1 VASRYQPRHC
11 ERSEAIHLTAQRK
24 NGLLRRFAPRNDDHS
39 KPQNLLAV
47 LKIGQ
52 QRRRGPLMEHSTALE
67 REHAV
72 GQHQHQI
79 EIVLGSTA
87 TIDLCRWCSW

>member
-1 VASRYQPRHC
+1 
-11 ERSEAIHLTAQRK
+11 
-24 NGLLRRFAPRNDDHS
+24 
-39 KPQNLLAV
+39 
-47 LKIGQ
+47 
-52 QRRRGPLMEHSTALE
+52 MEHSTALE